1 MSIIKSISGIRG
13 TIGGSAGDNLT
24 PQDIVECTA
33 AFGYWLIQK
42 NNPRKVVIGRDARI
56 SGPMVTQ
63 LVSATLNGLGIDV
76 IDLGMS
82 TTPTVEMAVPALGA
96 GAGII
101 ITASHN
107 PGNWNAL
114 KFLNEKGEF
123 ISKTDGELLLKM
135 LAEGA
140 IRYAP
145 VEELGT
151 YEKAEGW
158 IERHIDMI
166 MHLDWV
172 DVDAIKARKFKVV
185 VDPVNSSGAISI
197 PYLLERLG
205 CEYVMINGE
214 PNGQFAHNPEPL
226 PKHLVELSE
235 KMVSENADLGISV
248 DPDVDRLAFAC
259 EDGSLF
265 GEEYTLVAIA
275 DYMLSKKSGNT
286 VSNLS
291 STRALRDVTEKHGG
305 TYHASAVGEV
315 NVVEKMKAVDAVIG
329 GDGNGDIILPELHY
343 GRDALV
349 GIAMMLSHLAHKG
362 MKVTELKASYPMYHM
377 VKDKIQLEK
386 GLDLNA
392 ILEGLHQEYKE
403 ENCNTI
409 DGLKINFAD
418 SWVHM
423 RKSNTEP
430 IVRIYSEA
438 QSIEAAEALVGRMK
452 ASIQDLLSVG

>member
-33 AFGYWLIQK
+33 AFGYWLLQK
-42 NNPRKVVIGRDARI
+42 GNTKKVVLGRDARI

-76 IDLGMS
+76 IDLELS
-82 TTPTVEMAVPALGA
+82 TTPTVEIAVTALGA

-107 PGNWNAL
+107 PAHWNAL

-123 ISKTDGELLLKM
+123 ISKADGELLLKM
-135 LAEGA
+135 LDEGA
-140 IRYAP
+140 IRYAE
-145 VEELGT
+145 VDELGT
-151 YEKAEGW
+151 YEKAAGW
-158 IERHIDMI
+158 IERHIDLILAM
-166 MHLDWV
+166 DWI
-172 DVDAIKARKFKVV
+172 DVDAIKARKFKIVI
-185 VDPVNSSGAISI
+185 DPVNSSGAISI
-197 PYLLERLG
+197 PPLLDRLG

-214 PNGQFAHNPEPL
+214 PNGKFAHNPEPL
-226 PKHLVELSE
+226 PKHLTELSA
-235 KMVSENADLGISV
+235 KMVSEKADLGISV

-259 EDGSLF
+259 EDGTLF

-275 DYMLSKKSGNT
+275 DYMLGIKSGNT

-305 TYHASAVGEV
+305 KYFASAVGEV
-315 NVVEKMKAVDAVIG
+315 NVVTKMKEVDAVLG
-329 GDGNGDIILPELHY
+329 GEGNGGIIIPGLHY

-349 GIAMMLSHLAHKG
+349 GIALMLSHLAKNG
-362 MKVTELKASYPMYHM
+362 KTMSALKASYPLYHM

-392 ILEGLHQEYKE
+392 ILDGLHQEFKNE
-403 ENCNTI
+403 DCNTI

-438 QSIEAAEALVGRMK
+438 KSVEQAESLVAKMK
-452 ASIQDLLSVG
+452 ASIESLTTV

>member
-33 AFGYWLIQK
+33 AFGYWLLQK
-42 NNPRKVVIGRDARI
+42 GNTKKVVIGRDARI

-76 IDLGMS
+76 IDLELS
-82 TTPTVEMAVPALGA
+82 TTPTVEIAVAALGA

-107 PGNWNAL
+107 PAHWNAL

-123 ISKTDGELLLKM
+123 ISKEDGELLLKM
-135 LAEGA
+135 LSEGA
-140 IRYAP
+140 IRYAD
-145 VEELGT
+145 VMELGT
-151 YEKAEGW
+151 YEKATGW
-158 IERHIDMI
+158 IERHIDLILAMD
-166 MHLDWV
+166 MV
-172 DVDAIKARKFKVV
+172 DVEAIKARKFKVV
-185 VDPVNSSGAISI
+185 IDPVNSSGAIAI
-197 PYLLERLG
+197 PPLLDRLG

-214 PNGQFAHNPEPL
+214 PNGHFAHNPEPL
-226 PKHLVELSE
+226 PKHLAELSE
-235 KMVSENADLGISV
+235 KMVSEKADLGISV

-259 EDGSLF
+259 EDGTLF

-275 DYMLSKKSGNT
+275 DYMLAIKSGNT

-305 TYHASAVGEV
+305 KYYASAVGEV
-315 NVVEKMKAVDAVIG
+315 NVVNKMKEVDAVLG
-329 GDGNGDIILPELHY
+329 GEGNGGIIIPGLHY

-349 GIAMMLSHLAHKG
+349 GIALMLSHLAKTG
-362 MKVTELKASYPMYHM
+362 KTMSALKASYPLYHM

-386 GLDLNA
+386 GLDLNG
-392 ILEGLHQEYKE
+392 ILNALHQEYKNE
-403 ENCNTI
+403 DCHTI

-438 QSIEAAEALVGRMK
+438 LSVEQAEGLVAKMK
-452 ASIQDLLSVG
+452 ASIERLASV